1 MITVARRPGG
11 VRVTGHAGDAP
22 PGQDIV
28 CAAISTLTQTLL
40 QALSAL
46 TADKI
51 QSSISPGRVDIKHG
65 NLSADA
71 QLLVDSFFVGCRMVA
86 DAYPDCVRVI
96 GQAVDAGKSYGRKT
110 SESFK
115 NSEVKRNEET
125 T

>member
-1 MITVARRPGG
+1 MIIIDRMPGG
-11 VRVTGHAGDAP
+11 VRVAGHAGYAP

-28 CAAISTLTQTLL
+28 CAAISTLAQTLL

-51 QSSISPGRVDIKHG
+51 QFSISPGRVDIKHG

-86 DAYPDCVRVI
+86 DAYPDYVRVT
-96 GQAVDAGKSYGRKT
+96 GQAVDAGKSYGMET

-115 NSEVKRNEET
+115 NSEGKHDDET

>member
-1 MITVARRPGG
+1 MITIACCPGG
-11 VRVTGHAGDAP
+11 VRVTGHAGYAP

-51 QSSISPGRVDIKHG
+51 QSSISPGRVDIAHG